1 MKRFALVTLIVVTL
15 FGLSYWLFRAMT
27 GRDLPDWALVLP
39 LMAIGTDIGWTF
51 AQRTM
56 RR

>member
-27 GRDLPDWALVLP
+27 GRDLPYWALVLP
-39 LMAIGTDIGWTF
+39 LMAISTDIGWTF